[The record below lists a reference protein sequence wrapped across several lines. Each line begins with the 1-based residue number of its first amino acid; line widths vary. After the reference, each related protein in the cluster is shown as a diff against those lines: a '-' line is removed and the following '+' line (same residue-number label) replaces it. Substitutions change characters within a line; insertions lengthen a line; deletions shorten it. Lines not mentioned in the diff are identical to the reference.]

1 LDEASRSLEKFAK
14 NTTIS
19 VACRGNGIIEI
30 TVDAPG
36 PKTAFQLLKKVAK
49 QVRVVYSWTAQET
62 AQLREL
68 WEQTHDLNSIAEA
81 MNKSVEAVRM
91 KLKRLG
97 LRDDDQLQ
105 EQRSTTRESVLP
117 VDIMTHEEVLKI
129 LAGAIARL
137 QQPDLEKREVMQLR
151 VLADMAKTYDSL
163 LEKFERWVEVEAK
176 ILEMEKRLNELQ
188 KGKAADAP

>member
-1 LDEASRSLEKFAK
+1 M
-14 NTTIS
+14 
-19 VACRGNGIIEI
+19 
-30 TVDAPG
+30 PG
-36 PKTAFQLLKKVAK
+36 KL
-49 QVRVVYSWTAQET
+49 WTAQET